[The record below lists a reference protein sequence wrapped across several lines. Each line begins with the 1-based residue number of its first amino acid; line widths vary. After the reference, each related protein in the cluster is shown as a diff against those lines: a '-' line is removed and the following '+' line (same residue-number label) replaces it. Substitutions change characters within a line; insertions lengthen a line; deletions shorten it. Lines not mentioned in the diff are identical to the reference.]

1 MSFKTHTEG
10 GSWTG
15 GGTEVPNCSTTEIAA
30 IRTALNFYNSNGIP
44 CVRSIGGLET
54 LANCLSSKN
63 EANITL
69 DCRNS
74 TCNGGAFGT
83 TNSRGGSEV
92 TFCDP
97 ALPPSGLQQDTDVTL
112 FHEFIHT
119 CNGMELDAWALENH
133 CYQGH
138 GTINPSPGVVNGFMG
153 ETADVGNGLR
163 ASEFL
168 LWEPATGRVFVK
180 IQTGGSWNSAP
191 TYTRG
196 AELSVNNSVYRIP
209 PGGGSWI

>member
-10 GSWTG
+10 GSWNG
-15 GGTEVPNCSTTEIAA
+15 GGEEVRNCNVNEVNA
-30 IRTALNFYNSNGIP
+30 IRQALNFYVSSGIP
-44 CVRSIGGLET
+44 CVNSIGGLGS
-54 LANCLSSKN
+54 LASCLQSKN

-69 DCRNS
+69 DCRGS
-74 TCNGGAFGT
+74 SCNGAFGT
-83 TNSRGGSEV
+83 TNNRGGSEV

-97 ALPPSGLQQDTDVTL
+97 ALPPTGVQADTDVTL

-133 CYQGH
+133 CYLGH

-153 ETADVGNGLR
+153 ETSDAGDGLR

-180 IQTGGSWNSAP
+180 VSTGGSWNSSP
-191 TYTRG
+191 TLSKG
-196 AELSVNNSVYRIP
+196 AELNVNNRVYMVP
-209 PGGGSWI
+209 PSSGGSWI